1 MIFVGLIFLSALLVS
16 GCAAFFSVAGLISIF
31 SSAPLATGIMGGSLE
46 LAKLVAASWLYRN
59 WGTAPA
65 ALRYYFA
72 SAIVILSIIT
82 SLGIFGYLSKAHLDQ
97 SVITGSATGQL
108 QVIDEKI
115 ATHKEN
121 ISANRKAL
129 KQMDEAVDQVMGR
142 STDEKGAD
150 KAVAIRRAQQ
160 KERGRLL
167 AEIETEQ
174 KTVSDLN
181 ETRAPIA
188 ADVRRVEA
196 EVGPIKY
203 VAELL
208 YGSSAE
214 DQIGQAV
221 RLVIMCLIFVFDP
234 LAILMVIAGNM
245 TMVQRQAKAEP
256 IFVADVTMPE
266 PEPEPKPRR
275 QRKKKEPEAV
285 SQVKA
290 QTNQPTWVSEETFVY
305 EPTPK
310 AEVDPDEIKLHKREV
325 HQIPPEILERV
336 FNNSQ
341 GPRPEHPHA
350 SAQQPPPQDEPK
362 SLITL
367 KKNPQ

>member
-97 SVITGSATGQL
+97 NVITGSATSQL
-108 QVIDEKI
+108 EVIDEKI

-121 ISANRKAL
+121 INANRKAL

-142 STDEKGAD
+142 SSDEKGAD
-150 KAVAIRRAQQ
+150 KAVALRRNQQ

-174 KTVSDLN
+174 KAVGELN
-181 ETRAPIA
+181 EARAPIA
-188 ADVRRVEA
+188 TDVRRVEA

-208 YGSSAE
+208 YGQSTE
-214 DQIGQAV
+214 DMIGKSV

-245 TMVQRQAKAEP
+245 TMVQRQARAEP
-256 IFVADVTMPE
+256 IFVADVTMPD
-266 PEPEPKPRR
+266 PEPKPRR
-275 QRKKKEPEAV
+275 QRKKKEVPEV
-285 SQVKA
+285 QQVKA
-290 QTNQPTWVSEETFVY
+290 ETNAPVWVSTETFEY
-305 EPTPK
+305 EATKK

-325 HQIPPEILERV
+325 HQIPPEILDKV

-367 KKNPQ
+367 KKNSQ

>member
-97 SVITGSATGQL
+97 SAVTGTSVSQL

-115 ATHKEN
+115 KIQKEN
-121 ISANRKAL
+121 IDANRREL
-129 KQMDEAVDQVMGR
+129 KQLDEAVDQVMGR
-142 STDEKGAD
+142 SDTEKGAE
-150 KAVAIRRAQQ
+150 KAVSIRKSQTQ
-160 KERGRLL
+160 ERSRLQT
-167 AEIETEQ
+167 EIQTYQ
-174 KTVSDLN
+174 TNVGKLN
-181 ETRAPIA
+181 EERAPIS
-188 ADVRRVEA
+188 ADVRRIEA

-203 VAELL
+203 VAELI
-208 YGSSAE
+208 YGDSSE
-214 DQIGQAV
+214 DMIGRSV
-221 RLVIMCLIFVFDP
+221 RLVIMGLIFVFDP
-234 LAILMVIAGNM
+234 LAILLVIAGNM
-245 TMVQRQAKAEP
+245 SMVARQQ
-256 IFVADVTMPE
+256 PE
-266 PEPEPKPRR
+266 PADIEPEPKPRR
-275 QRKKKEPEAV
+275 QRKKKETAEFQ
-285 SQVKA
+285 QVKA
-290 QTNQPTWVSEETFVY
+290 HTNAPTWVSEETFEY
-305 EPTPK
+305 EPAK
-310 AEVDPDEIKLHKREV
+310 GDVDPNEIKLHKREV
-325 HQIPPEILERV
+325 HHIPPEILDKV

-341 GPRPEHPHA
+341 GARAPHPHDNA
-350 SAQQPPPQDEPK
+350 HQPSDQEAAK

-367 KKNPQ
+367 KKKSQ

>member
-1 MIFVGLIFLSALLVS
+1 MIFVGLLFLSAFAVS
-16 GCAAFFSVAGLISIF
+16 ACAAWFSVAGLISIF

-97 SVITGSATGQL
+97 SVITGTATSQL
-108 QVIDEKI
+108 QIIDEKI

-121 ISANRKAL
+121 VSANRKAL

-150 KAVAIRRAQQ
+150 KAVAIRRTQQ
-160 KERGRLL
+160 KERGRLF

-174 KTVSDLN
+174 KTIGDLN
-181 ETRAPIA
+181 EKRAPIA

-245 TMVQRQAKAEP
+245 TIIQRQAKAEP

-266 PEPEPKPRR
+266 EKLKRP
-275 QRKKKEPEAV
+275 RKKKEPAEFQ
-285 SQVKA
+285 QVKA
-290 QTNQPTWVSEETFVY
+290 ETNAPTWVSEETFEY
-305 EPTPK
+305 EATKK

-325 HQIPPEILERV
+325 HQIPPEILDKV

-341 GPRPEHPHA
+341 GPRPGHPHA
-350 SAQQPPPQDEPK
+350 NAQQPSAQEEPK

-367 KKNPQ
+367 KKNSQ

>member
-1 MIFVGLIFLSALLVS
+1 MIFVGLIFLSALMVS

-72 SAIVILSIIT
+72 SSIVILSIIT

-97 SVITGSATGQL
+97 NVITGAATGQL

-115 ATHKEN
+115 ATHREN
-121 ISANRKAL
+121 INANRKAL

-142 STDEKGAD
+142 SSDEKGAD
-150 KAVAIRRAQQ
+150 KAVALRRTQQ

-174 KTVSDLN
+174 KAVGELN
-181 ETRAPIA
+181 EARAPIA
-188 ADVRRVEA
+188 TDVRRVEA

-203 VAELL
+203 VAELI
-208 YGSSAE
+208 YGESTE
-214 DQIGQAV
+214 DMIGRSV

-245 TMVQRQAKAEP
+245 TMIQRQARAEP

-266 PEPEPKPRR
+266 PEPKPRR
-275 QRKKKEPEAV
+275 QRKKKTAPVEV
-285 SQVKA
+285 
-290 QTNQPTWVSEETFVY
+290 EETFEY
-305 EPTPK
+305 EATAK

-325 HQIPPEILERV
+325 HQIPAEILDRV

-341 GPRPEHPHA
+341 GPRPQHPHA
-350 SAQQPPPQDEPK
+350 NAQQPSVQEEPK

-367 KKNPQ
+367 KKNSQ

>member
-59 WGTAPA
+59 WRTAPA

-72 SAIVILSIIT
+72 SSIIILSIIT

-97 SVITGSATGQL
+97 NVITGAATSQL
-108 QVIDEKI
+108 QLIDEKI
-115 ATHKEN
+115 ATHREN
-121 ISANRKAL
+121 INANRRAL

-142 STDEKGAD
+142 SSDEKGAD
-150 KAVAIRRAQQ
+150 KAVALRRTQQ
-160 KERGRLL
+160 KERGRLF
-167 AEIETEQ
+167 AEIEAEQ
-174 KTVSDLN
+174 KAVSQLN
-181 ETRAPIA
+181 EARAPIA
-188 ADVRRVEA
+188 TDVRRVEA

-203 VAELL
+203 VAELI
-208 YGSSAE
+208 YGDSTE
-214 DQIGQAV
+214 DMIGKSV

-245 TMVQRQAKAEP
+245 TMIQRQARAEP
-256 IFVADVTMPE
+256 IFVANVTM
-266 PEPEPKPRR
+266 PEPKPRR
-275 QRKKKEPEAV
+275 PRKKKTAPIEV
-285 SQVKA
+285 
-290 QTNQPTWVSEETFVY
+290 EETFEY
-305 EPTPK
+305 EATKK

-325 HQIPPEILERV
+325 HQIPAEILDRV

-341 GPRPEHPHA
+341 GPRPGHPHA
-350 SAQQPPPQDEPK
+350 NAQQPPPQEEPK